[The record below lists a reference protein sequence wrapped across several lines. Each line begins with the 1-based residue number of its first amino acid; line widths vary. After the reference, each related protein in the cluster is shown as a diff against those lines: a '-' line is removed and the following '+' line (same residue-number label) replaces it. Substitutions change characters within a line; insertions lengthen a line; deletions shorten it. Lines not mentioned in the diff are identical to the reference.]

1 MTAFDQQTAPV
12 ATVPVN
18 AFEETLADSAIPSLV
33 IDGDGIVVV
42 ANTAAV
48 DLLGDVAAGTDWT
61 SHLAPRGREHLAR
74 LVASAMGGYEA
85 SFRAEVELEDRVGE
99 RVVGLIYASPL
110 SVIWNGPPLML
121 LQILDDTA
129 RHEAATAL
137 RASEQRYRTLFERM
151 PVALYRSRPDGEI
164 IAANQALA
172 TLLGYDDPDELIGRD
187 ARAFYVTPGERDR
200 AASHLAEVGR
210 STTEAIRTRTADG
223 RLLWIRDS
231 AHTVGSGADMI
242 FEGSLVDVTTGW
254 DARLETE
261 ARARQQAS
269 IARLGHFA
277 LRRTALESLFDE
289 AVLHVLQVLDV
300 EAAAVFVEERPGVQI
315 AVAMH
320 DTPGSVRIAERLVAG
335 TAESGSVLFDTMEVE
350 GASVRI
356 ANLGICASD
365 SLLGTLVVARRGR
378 QDFTTDDDTYLL
390 AVSAVLAAAI
400 ERAEAARRLEAMV
413 ESKDEFIASVSH
425 EVRTPLTVVAGMAQ
439 ELAERW
445 ESFSNDE
452 VDEFLGLIVEQSR
465 DMRDLI
471 EDLLVAARAD
481 LGKIHVQ
488 VAPVPLLAEVRAVVS
503 AMTDADRDRI
513 AVGEADAIGMVDPV
527 RFRQI
532 VRNLLT
538 NAIRYGGPHIEVAI
552 SCDADEV
559 TVAVGDDGQG
569 VPEDKKELIFEAFEG
584 AHEGVAPGSIG
595 LGLAVSRK
603 LAELMGGRLGYGH
616 DAMTTFSLVV
626 NRAED
631 A

>member
-1 MTAFDQQTAPV
+1 MTAFDQQSAPIV
-12 ATVPVN
+12 TVPVN

-42 ANTAAV
+42 ANTAAA

-99 RVVGLIYASPL
+99 RVVGLVYASPL

-172 TLLGYDDPDELIGRD
+172 TLLGYDDPDELIGCD

-200 AASHLAEVGR
+200 DASHLAEVGR
-210 STTEAIRTRTADG
+210 STTEAIRIRTADG

-277 LRRTALESLFDE
+277 LSRTTLESLFDE

-300 EAAAVFVEERPGVQI
+300 EAAAVFVEERPAVQI
-315 AVAMH
+315 AIAMH
-320 DTPGSVRIAERLVAG
+320 DTPRSVRIAEHLVAG

-390 AVSAVLAAAI
+390 AVSAVLAAAM

-488 VAPVPLLAEVRAVVS
+488 VAPAPLLSEVRAVVS
-503 AMTDADRDRI
+503 AMPDADRER
-513 AVGEADAIGMVDPV
+513 VVVCETDATGMIDPV

-538 NAIRYGGPHIEVAI
+538 NAIRYGGPHIEVEI
-552 SCDADEV
+552 SCDADTV
-559 TVAVGDDGQG
+559 TVTVGDDGQG

-603 LAELMGGRLGYGH
+603 LAELMGGHLGYDH
-616 DAMTTFSLVV
+616 DGRTTFSLVV